1 MVEVFGVVIHAVI
14 AALLQ
19 RLVFAQATLRSLSKA
34 RAADL
39 IRTVQNEERTKLR
52 LVWHC
57 VVVLLSCCC
66 FKMMTMTMMMMVMM
80 MMMMPLILLA
90 AVVVAVVLMMFR
102 LLLLLFFLQSLCL
115 VPSPAMTG
123 VFMSWVA
130 VDGGV
135 AAVASTPRCVRANAL

>member
-57 VVVLLSCCC
+57 VVV
-66 FKMMTMTMMMMVMM
+66 
-80 MMMMPLILLA
+80 
-90 AVVVAVVLMMFR
+90 VVAGVLMMFR